1 MKFIEILQD
10 DNGKLSA
17 TRLAFLL
24 WSFGVFTI
32 WAYLSMITQS
42 LMVIPI
48 TVVELTGIFIMS
60 KVTGAWV
67 ENFSINFGLKKKKE
81 VTVKQVK
88 VKKKFSNNLN

>member
-32 WAYLSMITQS
+32 WTYLSVATQT

-48 TVVELTGIFIMS
+48 TVVELTGVFILS
-60 KVTGAWV
+60 KVTSAWV

-81 VTVKQVK
+81 VIVKKVK